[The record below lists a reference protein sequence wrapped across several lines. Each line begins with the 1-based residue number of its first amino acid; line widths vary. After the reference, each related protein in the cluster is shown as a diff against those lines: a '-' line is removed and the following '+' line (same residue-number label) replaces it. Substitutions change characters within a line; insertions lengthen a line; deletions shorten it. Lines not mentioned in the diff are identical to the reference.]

1 MRPETGPCVSEEEG
15 EKYEFA
21 LDPETDQEL
30 IDALEA
36 ADGKGRLEQQILNYL
51 RLGHSVHLAAT
62 FQTSQESMK
71 TLTSP
76 LDTRIESLET
86 LIDGFKGSFIGSAT
100 SGSIGEV
107 VVRDHL
113 RAGFQSKGDKF
124 EIISSQGHTGD
135 ISATMAIEQS
145 PGNVSAVPAMV
156 EAKFYDNPVGQ
167 AEVDKFWDDLKENKF
182 EFGMF
187 VSLDQEIVNQEQCI
201 HIEVRDGCYGVLV
214 YNEGYDQLRHLVA
227 WAMLREIARLAL
239 SGKHVSPAVNESM
252 QGLVENLDGHLK
264 LMRNALSTIGEI
276 ERASTKILDVT
287 AKQVS
292 TIQNS
297 SGSLRKQ
304 IDLGIGAMER
314 EIQRV
319 SNEIEGGQQRAL
331 DWHYDAFIP
340 LMDALNEKD
349 HGALNALRPELQSV
363 SERFDVTIESDDS
376 KVTLTPKDGGTS
388 KSVILDSM
396 SSSLRISIT
405 SEELDE
411 EDVKEV
417 GGKAGASPLNIDI
430 KRAKKDFV
438 NYNFAAI
445 GRLIASVFA
454 AEEE

>member
-1 MRPETGPCVSEEEG
+1 MSEEEG
-15 EKYEFA
+15 KKFEFI

-30 IDALEA
+30 IEVFEA
-36 ADGKGRLEQQILNYL
+36 AEEKGRLDEQILNYL

-62 FQTSQESMK
+62 FQTSQESLQ
-71 TLTSP
+71 TLMGP
-76 LDTRIESLET
+76 LDQRIGSLET
-86 LIDGFKGSFIGSAT
+86 LIDGFRGAFIGSAT
-100 SGSIGEV
+100 TGSIGEV

-124 EIISSQGHTGD
+124 EIISNQGHTGD
-135 ISATMAIEQS
+135 ISASMAIEQS

-156 EAKFYDNPVGQ
+156 EAKFYQDTVGQ
-167 AEVDKFWDDLKENKF
+167 GEVDKFWDDLKENKF
-182 EFGMF
+182 KFGMF
-187 VSLDQEIVNQEQCI
+187 VSLNKPISNQSQCI
-201 HIEVRDGCYGVLV
+201 HVEVRDGCYGVLV
-214 YNEGYDQLRHLVA
+214 FNEGQDQLRHLVA

-252 QGLVENLDGHLK
+252 QGLVENLDVHLQV
-264 LMRNALSTIGEI
+264 MRDALSTIGLI
-276 ERASTKILDVT
+276 ERASIKILDNT
-287 AKQVS
+287 GKQVAE
-292 TIQNS
+292 IQKS

-331 DWHYDAFIP
+331 DWYYDDFIP
-340 LMDALNEKD
+340 LMGALNEND
-349 HGALNALRPELQSV
+349 RGALNALRPELQSV
-363 SERFDVTIESDDS
+363 SEMFVVTIDDS
-376 KVTLTPKDGGTS
+376 KATLTPKDGDAG
-388 KSVILDSM
+388 KSVVLQSM
-396 SSSLRISIT
+396 SNLLRISIT

-417 GGKAGASPLNIDI
+417 GGKADATPLNIDI
-430 KRAKKDFV
+430 KRSKRDFG

>member
-1 MRPETGPCVSEEEG
+1 MSDGEG

-21 LDPETDQEL
+21 LDPDTDQEL
-30 IDALEA
+30 IEALEA
-36 ADGKGRLEQQILNYL
+36 ADEKGRLEQQILNYM

-71 TLTSP
+71 TLMGP
-76 LDTRIESLET
+76 LDNRIESLEN
-86 LIDGFKGSFIGSAT
+86 LIDGFKGSFIGSST

-124 EIISSQGHTGD
+124 EIISTEGHTGD
-135 ISATMAIEQS
+135 ISASMAIELS
-145 PGNVSAVPAMV
+145 PGKVSVVDAMV
-156 EAKFYDNPVGQ
+156 EAKFYQNPVGQ

-187 VSLDQEIVNQEQCI
+187 VSLDQPIRKQEQCI

-314 EIQRV
+314 EIQRC

-331 DWHYDAFIP
+331 DWHYDAFMP

-376 KVTLTPKDGGTS
+376 KVTLTPKDGDTS
-388 KSVILDSM
+388 KSVILDSK

-417 GGKAGASPLNIDI
+417 SGKAGASPLNIDI
-430 KRAKKDFV
+430 KRAKKDFG

-445 GRLIASVFA
+445 GRLIVSVFA
-454 AEEE
+454 EEKK

>member
-1 MRPETGPCVSEEEG
+1 VSEEEG
-15 EKYEFA
+15 KKFEFI

-30 IDALEA
+30 IEVFEA
-36 ADGKGRLEQQILNYL
+36 AEEKGRLDEQILNYL

-62 FQTSQESMK
+62 FQTSQESLQ
-71 TLTSP
+71 TLMGP
-76 LDTRIESLET
+76 LDQRIGSLET
-86 LIDGFKGSFIGSAT
+86 LIDGFRGAFIGSAT
-100 SGSIGEV
+100 TGSIGEV

-124 EIISSQGHTGD
+124 EIISKLGHTGD
-135 ISATMAIEQS
+135 ISASMAIEQS
-145 PGNVSAVPAMV
+145 PGKVSAVPAMV
-156 EAKFYDNPVGQ
+156 EAKFYQDTVGQ
-167 AEVDKFWDDLKENKF
+167 GEVDKFWDDLKENKF

-187 VSLDQEIVNQEQCI
+187 VSLNMPISNQAQCI
-201 HIEVRDGCYGVLV
+201 HVEVRDGCYGVLV
-214 YNEGYDQLRHLVA
+214 YNEGQDQLRHLVA

-252 QGLVENLDGHLK
+252 QGLVENLDVHLK
-264 LMRNALSTIGEI
+264 VMRNALSTIGNI
-276 ERASTKILDVT
+276 ERASVKILT
-287 AKQVS
+287 NTGKQVAE
-292 TIQNS
+292 IQNS

-331 DWHYDAFIP
+331 DWYYDDFMP
-340 LMDALNEKD
+340 LMGALNERD
-349 HGALNALRPELQSV
+349 HGALNSLRPELQSV
-363 SERFDVTIESDDS
+363 SEMFDVTIESDNS
-376 KVTLTPKDGGTS
+376 KATLTRKDGGAS
-388 KSVILDSM
+388 KSVVLHSM
-396 SSSLRISIT
+396 SNLLRISIT

-411 EDVKEV
+411 EDVKKA
-417 GGKAGASPLNIDI
+417 GGKADATPLNIDI
-430 KRAKKDFV
+430 KRSKKDFG

>member
-1 MRPETGPCVSEEEG
+1 VSDGER

-21 LDPETDQEL
+21 LDPDTDQEL
-30 IDALEA
+30 IEALEA
-36 ADGKGRLEQQILNYL
+36 ADEKGRLEQQILNYL

-62 FQTSQESMK
+62 FQTSQDSMK
-71 TLTSP
+71 TLMSP
-76 LDTRIESLET
+76 LDDRIQSLED
-86 LIDGFKGSFIGSAT
+86 LIDGFKGSFIGSST

-124 EIISSQGHTGD
+124 EIISGQGHTGD
-135 ISATMAIEQS
+135 ISGTMAIEQS
-145 PGNVSAVPAMV
+145 PGNVSAVPAMI
-156 EAKFYDNPVGQ
+156 EAKFYSNPVSQ

-187 VSLDQEIVNQEQCI
+187 VSLDQPISNQNQCI
-201 HIEVRDGCYGVLV
+201 HVEVRDGCYGVLV
-214 YNEGYDQLRHLVA
+214 YNEGYEQLRHLVA

-252 QGLVENLDGHLK
+252 QGLVENLDSHLK
-264 LMRNALSTIGEI
+264 LMRNALSTIGNI
-276 ERASTKILDVT
+276 ERASANILENT
-287 AKQVS
+287 GKQVS
-292 TIQNS
+292 EIQKS

-314 EIQRV
+314 EIERV
-319 SNEIEGGQQRAL
+319 GNEIEGGQQRAL

-340 LMDALNEKD
+340 LMNSLNEKD
-349 HGALNALRPELQSV
+349 HAALNALRPELQSV
-363 SERFDVTIESDDS
+363 SERFDATIESDDS
-376 KVTLTPKDGGTS
+376 KATLAPKDGDPS
-388 KSVILDSM
+388 KSVIFHSK
-396 SSSLRISIT
+396 SSFLRISIT

-411 EDVKEV
+411 EDVKTV
-417 GGKAGASPLNIDI
+417 GGKSDTTPLNIDI
-430 KRAKKDFV
+430 KRAKKDFG

-454 AEEE
+454 EEEK

>member
-1 MRPETGPCVSEEEG
+1 MSDGEG

-21 LDPETDQEL
+21 LDPDTDQEL
-30 IDALEA
+30 VEALEA
-36 ADGKGRLEQQILNYL
+36 ADEKGRLEQQILNYL

-62 FQTSQESMK
+62 FQTSQDSMK
-71 TLTSP
+71 TLMRP
-76 LDTRIESLET
+76 LDDRILSLEN
-86 LIDGFKGSFIGSAT
+86 LIDGFKGSFIGSST

-124 EIISSQGHTGD
+124 EIISGQGHTGD
-135 ISATMAIEQS
+135 ISGTMAIEQS
-145 PGNVSAVPAMV
+145 PGNVTAVPAMI
-156 EAKFYDNPVGQ
+156 EAKFYSNTVGQ

-182 EFGMF
+182 KFGMF
-187 VSLDQEIVNQEQCI
+187 VSLDKPISNQDQCI
-201 HIEVRDGCYGVLV
+201 HVEVRDGCYGVLV
-214 YNEGYDQLRHLVA
+214 YNDGYEQLRHLVA
-227 WAMLREIARLAL
+227 WAMLREIARLSL

-252 QGLVENLDGHLK
+252 QGLVENLDSHLK
-264 LMRNALSTIGEI
+264 QMRDALSTIGNI

-287 AKQVS
+287 GKQVAE
-292 TIQNS
+292 IQNS

-319 SNEIEGGQQRAL
+319 SSEIEGGQQRAL

-340 LMDALNEKD
+340 IMDALNEKD
-349 HGALNALRPELQSV
+349 QPALNALRPELQSV
-363 SERFDVTIESDDS
+363 SGRFDVTIESDDS
-376 KVTLTPKDGGTS
+376 KVTLTSKDGDTS
-388 KSVILDSM
+388 KSVILDSK

-445 GRLIASVFA
+445 GRLIVSVFVEGA
-454 AEEE
+454 